1 MVVDKAE
8 FILDEVCKMLKL
20 RHAELLGPR
29 RSDRIAVAR
38 MIASIALRRFT
49 DMTYHE
55 IGRFLKRDH
64 STVIHHCLRNSHR
77 PQFPEMLRRIEIALN
92 DALAKSAPSCGPM
105 YGVEMYGETAF

>member
-8 FILDEVCKMLKL
+8 FILGEVCKMLKL

-29 RSDRIAVAR
+29 KSQRVAFGR
-38 MIASIALRRFT
+38 MVVSIALRRLT
-49 DMTYHE
+49 GMTYTD
-55 IGRFLKRDH
+55 IGRFLRRDH
-64 STVIHHCLRNSHR
+64 STIVHHCLRNPNR
-77 PQFPEMLRRIEIALN
+77 PQVVEMLRRIEIALN